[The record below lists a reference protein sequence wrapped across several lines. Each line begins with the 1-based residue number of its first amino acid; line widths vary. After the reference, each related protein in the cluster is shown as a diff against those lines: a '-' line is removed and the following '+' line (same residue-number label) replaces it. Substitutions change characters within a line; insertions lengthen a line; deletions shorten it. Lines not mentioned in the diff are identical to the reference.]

1 MMIVDVEFTSTRKTV
16 FRWFVELLALR
27 IFFDVNKG
35 LLSFRLYLCLG
46 YILRAKK
53 KKHVS
58 TFDWVVK
65 TKCQIYIVDHCG

>member
-27 IFFDVNKG
+27 IFFYVNKR

-53 KKHVS
+53 KNM
-58 TFDWVVK
+58 
-65 TKCQIYIVDHCG
+65 

>member
-35 LLSFRLYLCLG
+35 LLSFRLYLFLG

-53 KKHVS
+53 KNM
-58 TFDWVVK
+58 
-65 TKCQIYIVDHCG
+65 